1 MLIVPVIQ
9 MVGGAILGLG
19 VKTVVTAVVK
29 NAVKDVVVSQGTQVL
44 LKIGVFGISSA
55 IGFVLEKQIEGRVSE
70 AKVALAKVKDQIK
83 EKEEEE
89 KKKVGEIQVI
99 ENENGGE

>member
-19 VKTVVTAVVK
+19 VKTVVNAVVK

-55 IGFVLEKQIEGRVSE
+55 IGFVLEKQIEARVSE
-70 AKVALAKVKDQIK
+70 AKVALAKVNDQIKEK

-89 KKKVGEIQVI
+89 KKKVGEIQ
-99 ENENGGE
+99 